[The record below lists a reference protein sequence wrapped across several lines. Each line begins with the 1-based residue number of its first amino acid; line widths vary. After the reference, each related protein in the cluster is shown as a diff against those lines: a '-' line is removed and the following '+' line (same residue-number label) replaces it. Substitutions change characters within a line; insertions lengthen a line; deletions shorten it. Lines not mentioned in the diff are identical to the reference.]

1 MSLSSPF
8 FKYFFSSCTIDF
20 FSSSAYIALL
30 TWAIATRHI
39 GYPMLNENRTPQ
51 APINGRVNILLV
63 DDQSANL
70 QVLEAVLAELDEVL
84 VSVLSGEQALRE
96 LLVREFAVVL
106 MDVHMPTMSGFE
118 AAGLIRSHPRSRAV
132 PIIFLTA
139 TEDDP
144 AHMERAYALGAV
156 DYLTKPISPVIL
168 RAKVAVFIDLYRK
181 TAEIALHAQ
190 ATHLEALRTRD
201 ERIRLILDNTRDYA
215 FIGTDTDGIVTE
227 WEGGAETI
235 TGWFAAKACGQPS
248 AIIFTPQDRAAGVP
262 EHEMLV
268 AHETGRADDKR
279 WHVRRDGTR
288 FFADGVMVPLR
299 DESDK
304 LRGYAKIFR
313 DATAER
319 LAAEQLET
327 SEQQLGESRQRSQ
340 RAEEGMRRLAAVAAQ
355 SSDFIG
361 IASSQARTSYVNPAG
376 RRLAGLAP
384 EAALGDYRIGDFF
397 APDCQ
402 AFVDTV
408 VLPAVRG
415 PQARWEG
422 ELRMR
427 NFASGAILPI
437 YYKGFAVF
445 DDEGQNIGLA
455 SIMRDITAQ
464 KQAENELRRV
474 AADLAEADRR
484 KSEFLATLAH
494 ELRNP
499 LAPIRTGL
507 DLIRMSPP
515 GAQNMAK
522 VHDMMDRQLGHLIH
536 LVNDLLDVAR
546 ITRGKIELKREAS
559 DVATLAAMAIE
570 TSMAALN
577 AGGHTLAIE
586 VAPEALP
593 LDVDVTR
600 IVQVLSNLLN
610 NAAKYTPAGGRIVL
624 RAVRDCDDAL
634 LTVGDNGVGI
644 LQEDIGTL
652 FDMFTQVGR
661 NLDRSQGGLGI
672 GLSLVRRLVEL
683 HGGSVS
689 AASAGRDQGSTFTVR
704 LPLHLGN
711 AAATA
716 SLAPCGAAAG
726 ALRVLVVDDNVD
738 AGATLSTLLEA
749 LGHSTRVAVD
759 GEHGLLLAA
768 AFRPHLAFLDIGLPG
783 MSGHQLARAIRA
795 TSELDG
801 MVLVALTGWG
811 ARADV
816 IMSQQA
822 GFDRHL
828 TKPVDITALTSVLA
842 AAAAAAAAVAA
853 LSG

>member
-1 MSLSSPF
+1 
-8 FKYFFSSCTIDF
+8 
-20 FSSSAYIALL
+20 
-30 TWAIATRHI
+30 
-39 GYPMLNENRTPQ
+39 MLNENSTPK
-51 APINGRVNILLV
+51 AKINILLV
-63 DDQSANL
+63 DDQRANL
-70 QVLEAVLAELDEVL
+70 RVLEAVLAELGEVL
-84 VSVLSGEQALRE
+84 VSVASGELALRE
-96 LLVREFAVVL
+96 LLVRDFAVVL
-106 MDVHMPTMSGFE
+106 MDVQMPTMSGFE
-118 AAGLIRSHPRSRAV
+118 AASLIRSHPRSRTV

-139 TEDDP
+139 AGEDR
-144 AHMERAYALGAV
+144 ARMEQAYALGAV

-168 RAKVAVFIDLYRK
+168 RAKVAFFIDLHRK

-190 ATHLEALRTRD
+190 ATHLAALRTRD

-227 WEGGAETI
+227 WEGGAESI
-235 TGWFAAKACGQPS
+235 TGWFAARACGQPN
-248 AIIFTPQDRAAGVP
+248 AIIFTPEDRAAGVP
-262 EHEMLV
+262 AREMLL
-268 AHETGRADDKR
+268 ARESGRADDKR

-288 FFADGVMVPLR
+288 FYADGVMVPLW
-299 DESDK
+299 DEAGK

-319 LAAEQLET
+319 LAAEQLEV
-327 SEQQLGESRQRSQ
+327 SELRLGESRQRSL
-340 RAEEGMRRLAAVAAQ
+340 RAEEGMRRLAALAAQ

-361 IASSQARTSYVNPAG
+361 IASAQARASYINPAG

-384 EAALGDYRIGDFF
+384 DAALDDYRLSAFF

-402 AFVDTV
+402 GFVESV

-415 PQARWEG
+415 AEARWEG
-422 ELRMR
+422 ELRIR
-427 NFASGAILPI
+427 NIDSGALVPV

-464 KQAENELRRV
+464 KQAEDELRRV

-507 DLIRMSPP
+507 DLIRMP
-515 GAQNMAK
+515 GAGARDLAR

-559 DVATLAAMAIE
+559 DVATLAAMAVE

-577 AGGHTLAIE
+577 AGGQTLAIE
-586 VAPEALP
+586 VSEEALP

-600 IVQVLSNLLN
+600 MVQVLSNLLN

-624 RAVRDCDDAL
+624 RAGRDGDEAL
-634 LTVGDNGVGI
+634 LAVADSGLGI
-644 LQEDIGTL
+644 AAEDMDTL

-661 NLDRSQGGLGI
+661 NLDRAQGGLGI

-683 HGGSVS
+683 HGGSVA

-704 LPLHLGN
+704 LPLRPGR
-711 AAATA
+711 
-716 SLAPCGAAAG
+716 APAVPAGAGAGAVPG

-738 AGATLSTLLEA
+738 AGDTLSTLLGA
-749 LGHSTRVAVD
+749 LGHQTRVALD
-759 GEHGLLLAA
+759 GEQGLVAA
-768 AFRPHLAFLDIGLPG
+768 AEFRPHLAFLDIGLPG

-795 TSELDG
+795 SAELDG
-801 MVLVALTGWG
+801 MLLVALTGWG

-816 IMSQQA
+816 LMSQQA

-828 TKPVDITALTSVLA
+828 TKPVDIGALGSVLA
-842 AAAAAAAAVAA
+842 AAAEAHP
-853 LSG
+853 SRFKEQP

>member
-1 MSLSSPF
+1 MIKQNNKTEDEP
-8 FKYFFSSCTIDF
+8 K
-20 FSSSAYIALL
+20 
-30 TWAIATRHI
+30 
-39 GYPMLNENRTPQ
+39 
-51 APINGRVNILLV
+51 GRINILLV
-63 DDQSANL
+63 DDQRANL
-70 QVLEAVLAELDEVL
+70 TVLEAVLAELDEVL
-84 VSVLSGEQALRE
+84 VSVTSGEQALRE
-96 LLVREFAVVL
+96 LLNRDFAMVL

-118 AAGLIRSHPRSRAV
+118 AAALIRSHPRARTL

-139 TEDDP
+139 AGDDP
-144 AHMERAYALGAV
+144 SHVEHAYALGAV
-156 DYLTKPISPVIL
+156 DYLTKPVSPVIL

-190 ATHLEALRTRD
+190 ASHREALRTRD

-235 TGWFAAKACGQPS
+235 TGWFANKACGQSS
-248 AIIFTPQDRAAGVP
+248 AIIFSPEDRAAGVP
-262 EHEMLV
+262 EHEMRM
-268 AHETGRADDKR
+268 ARDTGRAEDKR

-299 DESDK
+299 DESER

-313 DATAER
+313 DATPER
-319 LAAEQLET
+319 LAAEQLEA
-327 SEQQLGESRQRSQ
+327 SEQQLDESRQRSQ

-361 IASSQARTSYVNPAG
+361 IAGSDGRTGYVNPAG

-384 EAALGDYRIGDFF
+384 DASVGDYGIADFF
-397 APDCQ
+397 APDCRV
-402 AFVDTV
+402 FVEQV

-415 PQARWEG
+415 AAGRWEG

-427 NFASGAILPI
+427 NFDSDTILPV
-437 YYKGFAVF
+437 YYKGFAVC
-445 DDEGQNIGLA
+445 DDEGHNIGLA
-455 SIMRDITAQ
+455 SITRDITAQ
-464 KQAENELRRV
+464 KQAENDLRRV

-507 DLIRMSPP
+507 DLIRMSSAPP
-515 GAQNMAK
+515 QSMAK
-522 VHDMMDRQLGHLIH
+522 VHEMMDRQLGHLIH

-577 AGGHTLAIE
+577 AGGHTFKVE
-586 VAPEALP
+586 VAEAPLP
-593 LDVDVTR
+593 LDVDITR

-610 NAAKYTPAGGRIVL
+610 NAAKYTPGGGHIVL
-624 RAVRDCDDAL
+624 RAVREGDDAVL
-634 LTVGDNGVGI
+634 SVIDSGVGI
-644 LQEDIGTL
+644 SQEDMGTL

-683 HGGSVS
+683 HGGKVS
-689 AASAGRDQGSTFTVR
+689 AASAGRDLGSTFTVR
-704 LPLHLGN
+704 LPLRSGMPAPAAPPCSNN
-711 AAATA
+711 ARA
-716 SLAPCGAAAG
+716 

-738 AGATLSTLLEA
+738 AGNSLAELLQA
-749 LGHSTRVAVD
+749 LGHSTDVAVD
-759 GEHGLLLAA
+759 GEQGLVLAA
-768 AFRPHLAFLDIGLPG
+768 QGKPHLAFLDIGLPG

-795 TSELDG
+795 MPALDG
-801 MVLVALTGWG
+801 MLLVALTGWG

-828 TKPVDITALTSVLA
+828 TKPVDIAALNSVLA
-842 AAAAAAAAVAA
+842 AAAAAAPPAATPAVAPPPVA
-853 LSG
+853 TPPVPTPTIPI

>member
-1 MSLSSPF
+1 M
-8 FKYFFSSCTIDF
+8 IDQN
-20 FSSSAYIALL
+20 SQSESKPKGKI
-30 TWAIATRHI
+30 
-39 GYPMLNENRTPQ
+39 
-51 APINGRVNILLV
+51 NILLV

-70 QVLEAVLAELDEVL
+70 TVLEAVLADLDEVL
-84 VSVLSGEQALRE
+84 VSVTSGELALRE
-96 LLVREFAVVL
+96 LLSRDFAVVL

-118 AAGLIRSHPRSRAV
+118 AAALIRSHPRARTL

-139 TEDDP
+139 AGDDP
-144 AHMERAYALGAV
+144 CHVERAYALGAV
-156 DYLTKPISPVIL
+156 DYLTKPVSPVIL

-190 ATHLEALRTRD
+190 ASHLEALRTRD

-235 TGWFAAKACGQPS
+235 TGWFAAKACGQPN
-248 AIIFTPQDRAAGVP
+248 AVIFTPEDRAAGVA
-262 EHEMLV
+262 EHEMRL
-268 AHETGRADDKR
+268 ARDTGRADDKR

-299 DESDK
+299 DESER

-319 LAAEQLET
+319 LAAEQLEA

-361 IASSQARTSYVNPAG
+361 IAGSDARTSYVNPAG

-384 EAALGDYRIGDFF
+384 DASVGEYGISDFF
-397 APDCQ
+397 APECR
-402 AFVDTV
+402 AFVEQV

-415 PQARWEG
+415 AEGRWEG

-427 NFASGAILPI
+427 NFENDATLPV
-437 YYKGFAVF
+437 YYKGFAVC
-445 DDEGQNIGLA
+445 DDQGRNIALA
-455 SIMRDITAQ
+455 SITRDITAQ
-464 KQAENELRRV
+464 KQAENDLRLV

-507 DLIRMSPP
+507 DLIRMSSAPP
-515 GAQNMAK
+515 QSMGK
-522 VHDMMDRQLGHLIH
+522 VHEMMDRQLGHLIH

-546 ITRGKIELKREAS
+546 ITRGKIELKREPS
-559 DVATLAAMAIE
+559 DVATLVAMAIE

-577 AGGHTLAIE
+577 AGGHTLSVEA
-586 VAPEALP
+586 AGEALP

-624 RAVRDCDDAL
+624 RAVRECDDAIL
-634 LTVGDNGVGI
+634 SVHDSGVGI
-644 LQEDIGTL
+644 SQEDMGTL

-689 AASAGRDQGSTFTVR
+689 AVSDGRDQGSTFTVR
-704 LPLHLGN
+704 LPLRTGV
-711 AAATA
+711 
-716 SLAPCGAAAG
+716 LAPPALPCAGAAPA

-738 AGATLSTLLEA
+738 AGNSLAALLQA
-749 LGHSTRVAVD
+749 LGHSTDVAAD
-759 GEHGLLLAA
+759 GEQGLLLAS
-768 AFRPHLAFLDIGLPG
+768 RCKPHLAFLDIGMPG
-783 MSGHQLARAIRA
+783 MSGHQLARAMRA
-795 TSELDG
+795 TPALDG
-801 MVLVALTGWG
+801 VLLVALTGWG

-816 IMSQQA
+816 VMSQQA

-828 TKPVDITALTSVLA
+828 TKPVDIAALNSVLA
-842 AAAAAAAAVAA
+842 AAAAAIAMATPARR
-853 LSG
+853 LP